1 MLHDQAGTAG
11 MRRLVLR
18 AGALSL
24 VLTLG
29 LGTGMAQASTSGATA
44 IRPSPAGGPF
54 IPWAWVVARN
64 PSAASYIPAAR
75 DRGNSAGGVNTVT
88 RTGTGRYTV
97 EMPLVGS
104 GESGIVQVTPLA
116 STPRLCRVEEWLA
129 VAGAELVFVRC
140 FTRSGDPA
148 NSAFSLNY
156 LNVSGIVSSGP
167 SRIGYVWA
175 DQEAAADY
183 TPDTSYSYNSD
194 PSDPTNTIHRDGTG
208 SYFVSLPAL
217 GSNRGDVQVVAYG
230 ATAACRVIEWGNEG
244 GTMVVHVRCRDIAGA
259 PVDSRFDMTFVKS
272 VALKGFGGTRS
283 AYLWADQP
291 TAASYH
297 PDPAYRF
304 STAGMASTI
313 KRSGKGRY
321 TVILPG
327 MAVGGSVQV
336 TSYGGGRVRCIATSI
351 RTVGLPQKIGVGCF
365 DVAGNRANGQF
376 TLAYAR

>member
-29 LGTGMAQASTSGATA
+29 LGTGMAEASTSGATA
-44 IRPSPAGGPF
+44 IRPSPTGVSPST
-54 IPWAWVVARN
+54 WAWVVARN
-64 PSAASYIPAAR
+64 PTAASYTPAAR

-88 RTGTGRYTV
+88 RTGNGRYMV
-97 EMPLVGS
+97 EMPMVGTD
-104 GESGIVQVTPLA
+104 GGMVHVTPLA
-116 STPRLCRVEEWLA
+116 STPRLCRVNSWGSVSGTEQA
-129 VAGAELVFVRC
+129 IVRC
-140 FTRSGDPA
+140 FTRTGSPA

-156 LNVSGIVSSGP
+156 LSVSGTSGGTP
-167 SRIGYVWA
+167 GRIGYVWA
-175 DQEAAADY
+175 NEPGTTDY
-183 TPDTSYSYNSD
+183 TPDVFYNYNSD
-194 PSDPTNTIHRDGTG
+194 LSSPLNTIHRDGTG
-208 SYFVSLPAL
+208 SYWVSLPGL
-217 GSNRGDVQVVAYG
+217 GSSHGDVQVVGYG
-230 ATAACRVIEWGNEG
+230 ATVACRVVEWDPAG
-244 GTMVVHVRCRDIAGA
+244 GAMMVHVRCRDVAGG

-272 VALKGFGGTRS
+272 VALKGFNGTRS

-304 STAGMASTI
+304 STAGIASTI

-336 TSYGGGRVRCIATSI
+336 TSYGGGKVRCIATSI

-365 DVAGNRANGQF
+365 DVAGNRANGRF